1 MMKTTVRILSAVLL
15 LAAACPAG
23 AQTVRID
30 SLTTS
35 ANTRKVGEEDLERSF
50 GLDLRSRLIGRIPG
64 LDVIEHDGQSLY
76 STSNLASPWFA
87 SSATS
92 FISKGWS
99 SIPCFVDGFPVPFQE
114 FLLDPNQIE
123 SVEFITDV
131 SDKGSLSP
139 LASSGAIFIT
149 TKSGAYNTPMKIN
162 VTAASGISFVDK
174 IPEWVDG
181 VTFARLNNLARGSA
195 GYTTLYSEEQIAGF
209 AKGDPFDLRTP
220 NVDYKSLMI
229 RNWKPTT
236 RFGVNAWGGSANVKY
251 NVSLNALNDGDLF
264 KVGPVAD
271 YNKINL
277 STSVT
282 AKIGPYIEARA
293 AFLGLVGVRR
303 GNRANLYSYR
313 QVPAVAFPLMLGR
326 SLGQTGLD
334 ADKEGSM
341 IYTVSRTYTSNPY
354 ALTTEGGFF
363 SARSRSGM
371 FMADLKLD
379 LGFLTQGLSTR
390 TSLNFG
396 SFYYLNV
403 GKSNDY
409 IAYYWD
415 ADAGLVDLSGH
426 VGTKQSSKSVLSN
439 ATYQSLN
446 VQQDLN
452 YDRRFGDHQVHALA
466 RYYLS
471 NAARS
476 GNSNYERLQMGVL
489 RAEYIYKGLLAANVS
504 LQYAGATP
512 YAPSVRYKLFPTA
525 GISYQPS
532 SHLKLYAQAGR
543 IGYAD
548 VFASNYLYEALYDL
562 GTSLTFGPATAY
574 QWFGSDKQTT
584 KATTISRLANPSL
597 TWPTTTEVDLG
608 GNLVL
613 DNGLR
618 LSLMGYLIYR
628 DGNTTN
634 TMSELITAY
643 GMSGIAYYTNYNLKR
658 TIGGELTLGWSRKM
672 GDWKVD
678 VEGSLTSWRTVN
690 VKVANDYPL
699 YEWQRLSGRDENAYT
714 GYVCIGRFETPEQLS
729 TLPKLDETGTQ
740 IGDLMYQDLNG
751 DGKIDTNDQRVI
763 GNSNPWLRG
772 YLNLSVDYKDFSF
785 TLTGTGHALSDV
797 AFNSEYFWNGWG
809 DGNYSKF
816 VADNIG
822 GAYPRLSYDKSSTN
836 FVMSDFWLRRNAYFK
851 IKSVEL
857 SYTWHPSAAW
867 IESVRFSLTGGN
879 LLTLT
884 GLEYV
889 DPEDINAGV
898 THYPFYRSIM
908 AGVKFTF

>member
-15 LAAACPAG
+15 LGTACPAL
-23 AQTVRID
+23 AQEVRID

-50 GLDLRSRLIGRIPG
+50 GLDLRARLVGRIPG

-76 STSNLASPWFA
+76 STSNIASPWFA
-87 SSATS
+87 SSATT
-92 FISKGWS
+92 FASKGWT
-99 SIPCFVDGFPVPFQE
+99 SIPCYVDGFPVPFQE
-114 FLLDPNQIE
+114 FLLEPNQIE
-123 SVEFITDV
+123 SVEFVTDV

-149 TKSGAYNTPMKIN
+149 TKSGAYNTPMKIS
-162 VTAASGISFVDK
+162 VTAESGIGFVDK
-174 IPEWVDG
+174 MPEWVDG

-195 GYTTLYSEEQIAGF
+195 GYTPLYSEEQIAGF
-209 AKGDPFDLRTP
+209 AKGDPFDLRAP
-220 NVDYKSLMI
+220 NVDYKSLLI

-236 RFGVNAWGGSANVKY
+236 RVGINAWGGSSNIKY
-251 NVSLNALNDGDLF
+251 SISLNGLHDGDLF

-282 AKIGPYIEARA
+282 AKIGRYIEARA
-293 AFLGLVGVRR
+293 SFLGMFGVRR
-303 GNRANLYSYR
+303 GNRASLYAFR

-334 ADKEGSM
+334 ADKEGTM
-341 IYTVSRTYTSNPY
+341 IYTVSRTYTANPY

-371 FMADLKLD
+371 FMADLKGD
-379 LGFLTQGLSTR
+379 LGFLLPGLTLR
-390 TSLNFG
+390 TGLNFG
-396 SFYYLNV
+396 SFYWLNV
-403 GKSNDY
+403 GKNNDY

-426 VGTKQSSKSVLSN
+426 VGTKQASKSVLGN

-446 VQQDLN
+446 VQQDLC
-452 YDRRFGDHQVHALA
+452 YDRRFGDHEVHGLA

-489 RAEYIYKGLLAANVS
+489 RAEYVYKGMLAANLS

-512 YAPSVRYKLFPTA
+512 YAPEVRYKLFPTA
-525 GISYQPS
+525 GVTFRPS
-532 SHLKLYAQAGR
+532 SHLRFFAQAGR

-548 VFASNYLYEALYDL
+548 IFTSNYLYEALYDL
-562 GTSLTFGPATAY
+562 NTSLTFGPATAY
-574 QWFGSDKQTT
+574 QWFGSDKQST
-584 KATTISRLANPSL
+584 KATNISRLANPEL
-597 TWPTTTEVDLG
+597 TWPTTTEVDFG
-608 GNLVL
+608 GDLKL

-618 LSLMGYLIYR
+618 MSLTGYLIYR

-634 TMSELITAY
+634 TMSELISAY
-643 GMSGIAYYTNYNLKR
+643 GMSSIAYYTNYNRKR
-658 TIGGELTLGWSRKM
+658 TVGGELTLGWGRKM
-672 GDWKVD
+672 GDWNVD

-699 YEWQRLSGRDENAYT
+699 YDWQRLTGRDESAIT
-714 GYVCIGRFETPEQLS
+714 GYVCIGRFETPEQIA

-740 IGDLMYQDLNG
+740 LGDLLYQDLNQ

-772 YLNLSVDYKDFSF
+772 YLNLSVGYKDFTF
-785 TLTGTGHALSDV
+785 TLTGTGHAFSDV
-797 AFNSEYFWNGWG
+797 AFTTGYFWNGWG
-809 DGNYSKF
+809 DGNYTRF

-822 GAYPRLSYDKSSTN
+822 GAYPRLSYDRSSTN
-836 FVMSDFWLRRNAYFK
+836 FVASDFWLRKNAYFK
-851 IKSVEL
+851 VKSAEL
-857 SYTWHPSAAW
+857 SYTWRPGAEW

-898 THYPFYRSIM
+898 SNYPFFRSVM